1 MVFASAE
8 SHHTYICTKPKHM
21 ISDTVMKKLLLLLSA
36 VLLSAMQV
44 VSAQTL
50 TVSGTVTS
58 EDDGLPLPGVSVV
71 VQGTAQGTSTD
82 LDGRYSI
89 SVRQGQ
95 TLLFTSIGFVDQTFT
110 VSEGGTINV
119 VLKTD
124 AVMLD
129 EVVAIGYGVMKK
141 SDLTGSVSSV
151 KADQLQKT
159 PAANLDQA
167 LQGLAAG
174 VTVNSSTG
182 QPGAAAE
189 VRIRGIGTVNNSAP
203 IYVVDGV
210 IVDDISFVNPN
221 DIKSTEILKDAS
233 ATAIYGSR
241 GANGVI
247 LITTKKG
254 STDGKINVSI
264 DAYAGVQTPWR
275 KLDLMNASEFA
286 ATLASLTSASQLS
299 YLQENGLNAWVRQY
313 LIGTSRYFPSNLNY
327 SAIDTDWQDVI
338 FRSAA
343 IQNYH
348 VSINGGNEKS
358 QWSLSGSY
366 FNQQGTIIGSDF
378 NRATVRANS
387 SHQVAKWLKV
397 GENLTFMMS
406 QGRNAMNNNSSPS
419 ASVISAALAMAPWDP
434 ARYPEGSVNSA
445 GEDLGGR
452 ISAASNFKNV
462 TNPLSM
468 VENSEPLDKTERWVG
483 DVFLEITPVK
493 GLTFRSDVSLDLTNT
508 RHRLF
513 NYAYQYSEYDR
524 NEKNFIER
532 SMSRYSTVIVENTL
546 TYARDIKKHSFSVM
560 VGQTNEEYDY
570 YSISGSGSSILN
582 PEERNWYL
590 SQATEDRT
598 EASDA
603 ASRSRRLSFLGRVHY
618 SYDSRYLITV
628 NFRADGSS
636 KFPENT
642 WGYFP
647 STALAWRIS
656 GEPWMKSV
664 TWLDDL
670 KIRAGWGSIG
680 NDQIGD
686 DSFILSMMNTGPTF
700 VDYPLGAGDQAL
712 ASGSTILTYVNN
724 GGKWE
729 TTEQW
734 NAGIDFGVLN
744 NRLTGTV
751 DLFLRDTKDMLL
763 SVTAPA
769 HVGNRYAATAN
780 VGTVR
785 NKGIE
790 VTLNH
795 RNRIGQV
802 DYSIGGNVSFI
813 GNELTA
819 LNGGQRVYGD
829 KVISDEGL
837 PLYTF
842 WGYKY
847 DGIFRSEEEIS
858 EYLWAEDAGTYS
870 PGDVR
875 YVDLNGDGKID
886 ESDRTAL
893 GNPFPWLTY
902 GINLSAEWKGLDLSL
917 FFQGVYGNEIYNA
930 VRLRTEGT
938 GNEATLSTTMRD
950 VWTTS
955 NPDGSIPNP
964 NGSAMNR
971 EDSDRFI
978 EDGSYLR
985 LKNLQIGYSLPQRWI
1000 SKIGMS
1006 RLRIYLSGS
1015 NLFTVTRY
1023 TGYDPEVGG
1032 GVDYG
1037 NYPQSRTFML
1047 GLNINF

>member
-1 MVFASAE
+1 MEKNIIVLSGYIHLQQIRHVINNNGMKQTLFTVILALFVVQIASAQQA
-8 SHHTYICTKPKHM
+8 
-21 ISDTVMKKLLLLLSA
+21 L
-36 VLLSAMQV
+36 
-44 VSAQTL
+44 
-50 TVSGTVTS
+50 VSGTVTS
-58 EDDGLPLPGVSVV
+58 ADDGLPLPGVAVV
-71 VQGTAQGTSTD
+71 IQGTTQGTSTD
-82 LDGRYSI
+82 LDGNYSI
-89 SVRQGQ
+89 NVQPGQ
-95 TLLFTSIGFVDQTFT
+95 TLLFTSIGFSDQTFPVT
-110 VSEGGTINV
+110 GDAVINV
-119 VLKTD
+119 AMKTD

-141 SDLTGSVSSV
+141 SDLTGSVASV

-174 VTVNSSTG
+174 VTVNSSSG

-189 VRIRGIGTVNNSAP
+189 VRIRGVGTVNNSAP

-221 DIKSTEILKDAS
+221 DISSTEILKDAS

-275 KLDLMNASEFA
+275 QLDLMNASEFA
-286 ATLASLTSASQLS
+286 HTLASLTSANQLA
-299 YLQENGLNAWVRQY
+299 YLEENGINSWVRQY
-313 LIGTSRYFPSNLNY
+313 LIGSSKWYPSNLNY
-327 SAIDTDWQDVI
+327 SAIDTDWQDEI
-338 FRSAA
+338 FRTAA

-348 VSINGGNEKS
+348 VSINGGNQKS

-366 FNQQGTIIGSDF
+366 FSQQGTIIGSDY

-406 QGRNAMNNNSSPS
+406 EGRNAMNNNSSPA

-434 ARYPEGSVNSA
+434 VRYPQGSVNNL
-445 GEDLGGR
+445 GEDLSGR

-462 TNPLSM
+462 TNPFSM
-468 VENSEPLDKTERWVG
+468 VENSQPLDKTERWVG
-483 DVFLEITPVK
+483 DVFLELTPIK
-493 GLTFRSDVSLDLTNT
+493 GLTFRSDVSLDLSNT

-513 NYAYQYSEYDR
+513 NYQYQYSEYDK

-532 SMSRYSTVIVENTL
+532 NMARYSTVIVENTL

-560 VGQTNEEYDY
+560 VGQTNEEYNH
-570 YSISGSGSSILN
+570 YSIGGSGSTILN

-598 EASDA
+598 EASDE
-603 ASRSRRLSFLGRVHY
+603 ASRSRRLSFLGRIHY

-636 KFPENT
+636 KFPQNR

-656 GEPWMKSV
+656 GEPWMKNIS
-664 TWLDDL
+664 WLDDL

-700 VDYPLGAGDQAL
+700 VDYPLGSPSEL
-712 ASGSTILTYVNN
+712 ASGATILTYVNN

-734 NAGIDFGVLN
+734 NAGVDFGVLD

-790 VTLNH
+790 LTLNH

-813 GNELTA
+813 NNELTA

-847 DGIFRSEEEIS
+847 EGIFRTEDEIK
-858 EYLWAEDAGTYS
+858 EYLWAEEDGKYA
-870 PGDVR
+870 PGDAK
-875 YVDLNGDGKID
+875 YEDLNNDGKID

-902 GINLSAEWKGLDLSL
+902 GLNISAAWKGLDVSL

-955 NPDGSIPNP
+955 NPNGSIPNP

-971 EDSDRFI
+971 EDSSRFI

-985 LKNLQIGYSLPQRWI
+985 LKNLQIGYSLPSKWI
-1000 SKIGMS
+1000 SKLGMS

-1015 NLFTVTRY
+1015 NLFTLTKY

-1047 GLNINF
+1047 GLNVNF

>member
-1 MVFASAE
+1 MHLINGTNYMRKFIFSLVLFCLGLHFA
-8 SHHTYICTKPKHM
+8 
-21 ISDTVMKKLLLLLSA
+21 
-36 VLLSAMQV
+36 Q
-44 VSAQTL
+44 AQDI

-58 EDDGLPLPGVSVV
+58 ADDGLPLPGVSVV
-71 VQGTAQGTSTD
+71 VKGTVQGTSTD
-82 LDGRYSI
+82 LDGNYSI
-89 SVRQGQ
+89 TVRTGQ
-95 TLLFTSIGFVDQTFT
+95 VLLFTSIGFKDQEFT
-110 VSEGGTINV
+110 VSGGGRINAV
-119 VLKTD
+119 METD

-151 KADQLQKT
+151 KADQLQKA

-174 VTVNSSTG
+174 VTVNSSSG

-221 DIKSTEILKDAS
+221 DIASTEILKDAS

-254 STDGKINVSI
+254 STDGKVNVSI

-286 ATLASLTSASQLS
+286 YTLASLTSASQLE
-299 YLQENGLNAWVRQY
+299 YLQENGINAWVRQY
-313 LIGTSRYFPSNLNY
+313 LIGTSRYYPSNLNY
-327 SAIDTDWQDVI
+327 SAIDTDWQDEI

-366 FNQQGTIIGSDF
+366 FNQQGTIIGSDYY
-378 NRATVRANS
+378 RATVRANS
-387 SHQVAKWLKV
+387 SHQVAKWLKI

-406 QGRNAMNNNSSPS
+406 EGRNAMNNNSSPS

-434 ARYPEGSVNSA
+434 ARYPEGSVNTL
-445 GEDLGGR
+445 GEDLSGQ

-468 VENSEPLDKTERWVG
+468 VENSEPQDKTERWVG
-483 DVFLEITPVK
+483 DVFLEITPIK
-493 GLTFRSDVSLDLTNT
+493 GLTFRSDVSLDLSNT

-532 SMSRYSTVIVENTL
+532 NMARYSTVIVENTL
-546 TYARDIKKHSFSVM
+546 TYARDIRKHSFSVM
-560 VGQTNEEYDY
+560 VGQTNEEYNY
-570 YSISGSGSSILN
+570 YSIGGSGSSILN

-598 EASDA
+598 EASDE
-603 ASRSRRLSFLGRVHY
+603 ASRSRRLSFLGRLHY
-618 SYDSRYLITV
+618 SYDSRYLVTV

-656 GEPWMKSV
+656 NERWMKGIS
-664 TWLDDL
+664 WLDDL

-700 VDYPLGAGDQAL
+700 VDYPLGTGDQSL
-712 ASGSTILTYVNN
+712 ATGATILTYVNN
-724 GGKWE
+724 GGRWE

-813 GNELTA
+813 NNELTA

-842 WGYKY
+842 YGYKY
-847 DGIFRSEEEIS
+847 EGIFRTEEEIS
-858 EYLWAEDAGTYS
+858 EYLWAEESGTYS
-870 PGDVR
+870 PGDAR
-875 YVDLNGDGKID
+875 YADLNEDGKID

-950 VWTTS
+950 VWTES

-985 LKNLQIGYSLPQRWI
+985 LKNLQIGYTFPQKWTSR
-1000 SKIGMS
+1000 IGMS

-1015 NLFTVTRY
+1015 NLFTITRY